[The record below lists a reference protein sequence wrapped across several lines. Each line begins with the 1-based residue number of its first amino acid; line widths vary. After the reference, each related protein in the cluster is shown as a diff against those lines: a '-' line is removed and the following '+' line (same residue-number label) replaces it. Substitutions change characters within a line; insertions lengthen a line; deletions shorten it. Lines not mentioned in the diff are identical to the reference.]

1 MKKKKIQEIFTKSCT
16 YILHAFLNIKHM
28 HYADIISSDQRWATH
43 NFKTT
48 ELSGTAHKWI
58 SKSATNIFGLKQIFV
73 KHYTHAT
80 QINNLKL
87 PFLWNKL
94 KKKNT

>member
-1 MKKKKIQEIFTKSCT
+1 
-16 YILHAFLNIKHM
+16 M

>member
-1 MKKKKIQEIFTKSCT
+1 MIKMFSGNIYKILYI

-28 HYADIISSDQRWATH
+28 HYADILCSDQRWATH
-43 NFKTT
+43 NLKTA

-58 SKSATNIFGLKQIFV
+58 KLTERNIFSLKQIFV
-73 KHYTHAT
+73 KQYMHAT

-87 PFLWNKL
+87 PIIV
-94 KKKNT
+94 